1 MNSHL
6 FTHAPPAHLIC
17 RVCRGVYREPRVNQC
32 GHTLCSGCYTR
43 LQFDP
48 ADPQPSVCPQ
58 CGSGLVP
65 ESSVPNRDI
74 SEEVEELFVHC
85 IYHFKLTPSQQ
96 AQAQFLPASLDLTA
110 DPNGCNAELSLLDL
124 EQHISSCE
132 FRPAPCPF
140 DTVNCRG
147 CSHRD
152 LQRHAQDCIFRFLEL
167 APREI
172 LDGLSVRQSETLAT
186 LASLEQQLRSVES
199 CLTSQ
204 LDCLDAALDSAASAV
219 AQTAPAAAP
228 TVAAS
233 DAKPSLMAA
242 PPVPPVAVTAASA
255 ISAPSRAT
263 SRTAST
269 RSAVS
274 AVAAANAAS
283 AASAAADGG
292 NERCRRGVDAFDFGG
307 GGGEVVVGGGGA
319 AAGAAAARGALS
331 RSPSMPVRTVRLNGL
346 PANPRSSYLTCLADL
361 TWHSSRVVSLLLIPE
376 QFRLVSLDSTGAI
389 VAWNIQQLCS
399 GHAGNARAV
408 ERLSDAQYSDSFVC
422 ACRLPVYVFVG
433 CRDGSL
439 LQLARFATD
448 IKRVK
453 TEPGAHSA
461 CITAVA
467 ASPGGLLF
475 SGSRGELK
483 VWKSSNLCY
492 LQTVAITPRQSV
504 RCLTFDAWRGAL
516 LCACETELHR
526 FLVRQQPP
534 QQPPLQQDLPAWHQ
548 RYRHQLLTDITC
560 LTVTEE
566 RILVGTGQP
575 GQSLWLFCAVSGRFQ
590 ACIAGGA
597 GLCCLSW
604 VPDSAYAIAGCQNG
618 SLQIWRLLDSRHRSL
633 GGAELHSEPVE
644 GAVLLQQTERHRD
657 SVTSISLLQDLLFTG
672 SGDGWM
678 KVFRFQP

>member
-1 MNSHL
+1 IIFIPSTGLKPCDSPPPASGSHEQPPL
-6 FTHAPPAHLIC
+6 HSRAPAHLIC

-74 SEEVEELFVHC
+74 SEEVEELTVHC

-96 AQAQFLPASLDLTA
+96 AQAQFLPTSLDLTA

-199 CLTSQ
+199 RLTSQ

-228 TVAAS
+228 TAAAS

-242 PPVPPVAVTAASA
+242 PPVPPVAATAASA

-283 AASAAADGG
+283 ASTAADGF
-292 NERCRRGVDAFDFGG
+292 NVRSRRSVDVFDFGG
-307 GGGEVVVGGGGA
+307 GGGEVVEGGGA
-319 AAGAAAARGALS
+319 VAVAAAARGALS
-331 RSPSMPVRTVRLNGL
+331 RSPSMPVGTARLNGL

-408 ERLSDAQYSDSFVC
+408 ERLGDAQYSDSFVC

-461 CITAVA
+461 CITAV
-467 ASPGGLLF
+467 
-475 SGSRGELK
+475 
-483 VWKSSNLCY
+483 WKSSNLCY

-504 RCLTFDAWRGAL
+504 RCLTFDACRGAL

-566 RILVGTGQP
+566 RIL
-575 GQSLWLFCAVSGRFQ
+575 
-590 ACIAGGA
+590 
-597 GLCCLSW
+597 
-604 VPDSAYAIAGCQNG
+604 NG

-633 GGAELHSEPVE
+633 GGAELHSDPVE